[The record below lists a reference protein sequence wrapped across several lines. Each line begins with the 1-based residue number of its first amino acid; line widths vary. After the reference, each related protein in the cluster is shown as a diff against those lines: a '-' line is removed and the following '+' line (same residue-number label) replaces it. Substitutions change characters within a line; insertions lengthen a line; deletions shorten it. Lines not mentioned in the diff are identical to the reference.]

1 MYTYLNR
8 NFILPRFIQNF
19 IQKLLLFKINFFQSD
34 HEVCLP
40 ACISQEEPAQTQQ
53 PGEQILNTYGNT
65 ILRLAYS
72 YLHNMADAEDI
83 LQETLIR
90 YLTSAPE
97 FQNPD
102 HEKSWLLKV
111 AANLSKNRIR
121 YNKHRDT
128 DELSETLVAE
138 NRPDL
143 SFVWDAVRS
152 LPIKY
157 RSVIHLFYY
166 EGYTSG
172 EISKILGRKSS
183 SVRSD
188 LRRGREQ
195 LKSILKEAYDFDQ
208 LL

>member
-19 IQKLLLFKINFFQSD
+19 IQKLLLFRINLFQSD

-40 ACISQEEPAQTQQ
+40 ACISQEELTQTQQ

-90 YLTSAPE
+90 YLTSTPE